1 MPFETPITIKAALD
15 QIHRQTYVL
24 PAIQREFVWRAG
36 QIERLFDSLMRG
48 YPIGS
53 FLYWKV
59 QRENVHDYRFYDF
72 MFDYD
77 QRKPRNNPINPNR
90 LTSDITAILDG
101 QQRLTALNIGI
112 RGSYA
117 SKLPRLWWNNP
128 DAFPKKRLYIDLL
141 RSTEEDEDSNL
152 YSFRFLTQ
160 KEACNSTDDVFWY
173 CLKDILKIPDEADI
187 VDIVYDKGIKSPR
200 NAHKTLIRLHR
211 LIYTDGVIARYE
223 EDSQDLHKVVNI
235 FVRVNS
241 GGTVLSYSDILM
253 SMATAQWDEL
263 DARAEIYGLVDEIN
277 DIRNGFAFDKDWVL
291 KAALVLSDIPD
302 VGFKVSNFNS
312 TNMKHLQRNWEQIK
326 TTLRTTVRL
335 ISRYGF
341 SRSTLTATNAALPIA
356 YYIQQR
362 DLGDELINSH
372 HHASDRESIRLWLTR
387 SLLKRGFWGAGVDSL
402 LGALR
407 STIREHGATRF
418 PSGELYNML
427 RARGRSLSFENEEL
441 EDLVENT
448 RRAFLLLSLLFP
460 SSLVRDSV
468 VHIDHVFP
476 RSRFT
481 RTRLRKAEMPD
492 DEIDRSLENS
502 NRLPNMQ
509 LLNETENMEKSDR
522 MPREWIDKFYNTV
535 ETREGVVKAHDLGDI
550 PQNLAGF
557 NGWYEARRERM
568 LGKLRN
574 ILEVDP
580 STSETEPS

>member
-1 MPFETPITIKAALD
+1 MPFESPITIKTALD
-15 QIHRQTYVL
+15 QIDRQTYVL
-24 PAIQREFVWRAG
+24 PAIQREFVWRAS

-59 QRENVHDYRFYDF
+59 RRENVDDYRFYDF
-72 MFDYD
+72 LFDYD
-77 QRKPRNNPINPNR
+77 QRNPRNNPINPNR

-141 RSTEEDEDSNL
+141 RIPEEDEDGNL

-160 KEACNSTDDVFWY
+160 KEAGSGGSDIYWY
-173 CLKDILKIPDEADI
+173 CVKDILDVPDEADI
-187 VDIVYDKGIKSPR
+187 VDIVYDKEIKSPK

-211 LIYTDGVIARYE
+211 LIYADGVISRYE

-235 FVRVNS
+235 FVRANS
-241 GGTVLSYSDILM
+241 GGTILSYSDILM

-263 DARAEIYGLVDEIN
+263 DACAEIYGLVDEIN
-277 DIRNGFAFDKDWVL
+277 DIGNGFAFDKDWVL

-312 TNMKHLQRNWEQIK
+312 TNMKLLQGNWERIK

-362 DLGDELINSH
+362 GLGDELINSH
-372 HHASDRESIRLWLTR
+372 HYASDRESIRLWLTR
-387 SLLKRGFWGAGVDSL
+387 SLLKRGFWGSGVDSL
-402 LGALR
+402 LVALR
-407 STIREHGATRF
+407 STIREHGATGF
-418 PSGELYNML
+418 PSNQLYDML
-427 RARGRSLSFENEEL
+427 RSRGRSLSFEDEEL
-441 EDLVENT
+441 EDLIENT
-448 RRAFLLLSLLFP
+448 RRVFLMLSLLFP
-460 SSLVRDSV
+460 SSLLRDSV

-476 RSRFT
+476 RSRFS
-481 RTRLRKAEMPD
+481 RARLRKAGLSGE
-492 DEIDRSLENS
+492 EIEKCMENV

-509 LLNETENMEKSDR
+509 LLNEIENQEKSDL
-522 MPREWIDKFYNTV
+522 MPLEWLERFYPEPDARAQRIDM
-535 ETREGVVKAHDLGDI
+535 HDLGELPSDMH
-550 PQNLAGF
+550 GF
-557 NGWYEARRERM
+557 NEWYEARRERM
-568 LGKLRN
+568 LERLRR
-574 ILEVDP
+574 ILGVP
-580 STSETEPS
+580 RMG